1 MIDFIER
8 ERSRLYVIKEFNMAN
23 GVHIVYLHEEEVN
36 AIAGESST
44 ADIDRHPLSL
54 ENAERIRKNDIKTYG
69 FEPGDVLIIP
79 NDSNPRLGEHIES
92 LKSRMRG

>member
-1 MIDFIER
+1 
-8 ERSRLYVIKEFNMAN
+8 MAN

-54 ENAERIRKNDIKTYG
+54 ENAERIRKND
-69 FEPGDVLIIP
+69 
-79 NDSNPRLGEHIES
+79 
-92 LKSRMRG
+92 